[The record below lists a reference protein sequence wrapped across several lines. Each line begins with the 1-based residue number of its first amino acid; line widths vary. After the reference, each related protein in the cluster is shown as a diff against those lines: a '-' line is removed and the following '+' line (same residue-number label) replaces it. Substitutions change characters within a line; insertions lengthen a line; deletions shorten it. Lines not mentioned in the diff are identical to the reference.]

1 MRPYGIANIDTS
13 GSISLGAVN
22 IPWNFL
28 ENIVVARGDV
38 LFILDACFS
47 AGAAFTSLQ
56 TSAKKS
62 EAEYLAASGFE
73 QMASGSMVNSLTNR
87 LINALKD
94 MPQASF
100 TVAQL
105 HSYLVQQAQ
114 DPKNELEFTP
124 FHIAHS
130 SKPSITIRPLIKT
143 PREISNLHT
152 GLDLSTSKVL
162 ISTRLKD
169 DASIPR
175 IKEWEKWLANGIPAD
190 IGEISI
196 EAVFKSHSTLCLF
209 TMPTYVWN
217 MLKDDPAY
225 DFVAFVKSHNIK
237 ITQGAPADVLGE
249 GPVLGSRAG
258 NVQIARREKK

>member
-1 MRPYGIANIDTS
+1 M
-13 GSISLGAVN
+13 
-22 IPWNFL
+22 
-28 ENIVVARGDV
+28 
-38 LFILDACFS
+38 
-47 AGAAFTSLQ
+47 
-56 TSAKKS
+56 
-62 EAEYLAASGFE
+62 AASGFE
-73 QMASGSMVNSLTNR
+73 QMASGSMANSFTNK
-87 LINALKD
+87 LINALKN

-100 TVAQL
+100 TVTQL

-124 FHIAHS
+124 VHIVHS
-130 SKPSITIRPLIKT
+130 SKPSITIRPLIET

-152 GLDLSTSKVL
+152 GLELSTDKVL

-169 DASIPR
+169 DASVPS
-175 IKEWEKWLANGIPAD
+175 IKEWGKWLANGIPAD

-225 DFVAFVKSHNIK
+225 DFVASVKSHNIK
-237 ITQGAPADVLGE
+237 ITQGAPADVFGDQSYSSDH
-249 GPVLGSRAG
+249 GPVM
-258 NVQIARREKK
+258 IKE